1 MDRVFLAAGR
11 CSFDRLIRKGERSL
25 DEPSNYLPGRVYIF
39 TGGGRP
45 PRRLLPPASRQKF
58 PPRTGMA
65 GSALVRARGK
75 LLPAVAFRSSR
86 FYSSLSSTMK
96 LVWLEKRKL
105 DEKIEKITVFELST
119 EEEDLIS
126 IRFDSLCLAK
136 N

>member
-45 PRRLLPPASRQKF
+45 PPSLVATCLASKIPAADGNGGERPRSSSRQTF
-58 PPRTGMA
+58 
-65 GSALVRARGK
+65 
-75 LLPAVAFRSSR
+75 VAFRSSR

-96 LVWLEKRKL
+96 LV
-105 DEKIEKITVFELST
+105 
-119 EEEDLIS
+119 
-126 IRFDSLCLAK
+126 
-136 N
+136 